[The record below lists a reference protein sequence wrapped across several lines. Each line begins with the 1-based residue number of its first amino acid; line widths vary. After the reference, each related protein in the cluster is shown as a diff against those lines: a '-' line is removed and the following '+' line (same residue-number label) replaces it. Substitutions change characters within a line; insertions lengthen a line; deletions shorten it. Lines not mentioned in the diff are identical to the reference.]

1 MITENRTSHPGAV
14 EYKIEML
21 IKRGGLDSVV
31 KCHIELRRMAKIID
45 NDAENITRAYMHSQ
59 FPISKIHDDLYA
71 AGTGEP
77 IADQEPVETHREV
90 ETDPA
95 TESALDTFA
104 VKAGIVGG
112 QGRTGGEMVASA
124 LYVLGGLALLAG
136 VIVAIWV
143 MSWGK

>member
-1 MITENRTSHPGAV
+1 MITEHRTSAPGGAFT
-14 EYKIEML
+14 YRIEML
-21 IKRGGLDSVV
+21 IRRGELNSVE
-31 KCHIELRRMAKIID
+31 KCHIELLRMAKVID
-45 NDAENITRAYMHSQ
+45 DSTKAAINGYMRTPAQ
-59 FPISKIHDDLYA
+59 IHDDLYA
-71 AGTGEP
+71 AGATRQVV
-77 IADQEPVETHREV
+77 DQEPVETHREV